1 MVKYRTMDV
10 IQRILD
16 AVWPRRCEICS
27 RPVDRP
33 CRHICCDCLNR
44 IPFVRPEDGIYDIPD
59 AASAVRFECETR
71 QMVLDYKFNRHVWMR
86 DDFVDWIEAA
96 ASSRFDLPAVDLVV
110 PMPTTVRHR
119 LDRGCNPCEL
129 LAGELARRIRRAC
142 RRVLVRQGDFER
154 QGGLDEEA
162 RMENVKGTFAVRH
175 PEFVRGRT
183 VLVVDDV
190 FDTGKT
196 AKAVHTRMDAKGVDM
211 RLACVYWKPEKNRT
225 DIVPD
230 YYVRDVGNDWIVFPH
245 EIEGLTNEE
254 IRRKNAALADLLKI

>member
-10 IQRILD
+10 IHRILD

-183 VLVVDDV
+183 VLVVDDIMT
-190 FDTGKT
+190 TGATLAET
-196 AKAVHTRMDAKGVDM
+196 AKTLKESGASRVWSVT
-211 RLACVYWKPEKNRT
+211 LARS
-225 DIVPD
+225 
-230 YYVRDVGNDWIVFPH
+230 VRS
-245 EIEGLTNEE
+245 
-254 IRRKNAALADLLKI
+254 

>member
-1 MVKYRTMDV
+1 
-10 IQRILD
+10 
-16 AVWPRRCEICS
+16 
-27 RPVDRP
+27 
-33 CRHICCDCLNR
+33 
-44 IPFVRPEDGIYDIPD
+44 VRPEDGIYDIPD

-129 LAGELARRIRRAC
+129 LASELARRIRRAC

-183 VLVVDDV
+183 VLVVDDIMT
-190 FDTGKT
+190 TGATLAET
-196 AKAVHTRMDAKGVDM
+196 AKTLKEAGASRVWSVT
-211 RLACVYWKPEKNRT
+211 LARSVRT
-225 DIVPD
+225 
-230 YYVRDVGNDWIVFPH
+230 
-245 EIEGLTNEE
+245 
-254 IRRKNAALADLLKI
+254 